1 MEGFPE
7 VRPVFMGAPGFGK
20 RAAHCFNGV
29 TLMDGST
36 ILKLVVGAL
45 MAGSIYG
52 ILGIGYSLIYKA
64 TGLMN
69 LAQGDFLMF
78 GAYVGLTFFAN
89 LHLPYYIAIV
99 LTFAVMFGIGWIVQ
113 LGFITPLLEKGAKY
127 SYIILCT
134 AAVALILQNSIMF
147 IWGVRVHYF
156 PSIFS
161 ITSVNI
167 FGTKVMPESLL
178 VLGISIASATGL
190 FFFMTKTR
198 FGTAMRASAQNQKAA
213 SAMGINVSL
222 AKGVTWGLAA
232 GLAGVIG
239 AAIGPIYGVYMG
251 LGGLIGQKAF
261 AGAVVGGYGNIYGAI
276 VGGMFFGFLETFIA
290 AYLTTTYKDLISFG
304 VLIVVLTFMP
314 TGIFR
319 EQVIE

>member
-1 MEGFPE
+1 
-7 VRPVFMGAPGFGK
+7 
-20 RAAHCFNGV
+20 
-29 TLMDGST
+29 MDVS
-36 ILKLVVGAL
+36 ILLKLVIGAL

-78 GAYVGLTFFAN
+78 GAYVGLTFFAI
-89 LHLPYYIAIV
+89 LSLPYYIAITM
-99 LTFAVMFGIGWIVQ
+99 TFVVMFVIGWIVQ
-113 LGFITPLLEKGAKY
+113 LGLITPLLEKGAKY

-134 AAVALILQNSIMF
+134 AAVSMVLQNSSML
-147 IWGVRVHYF
+147 IWGARVQYF
-156 PSIFS
+156 PSLFPIPS
-161 ITSVNI
+161 IDL
-167 FGTKVMPESLL
+167 FGAKVMPESLL
-178 VLGISIASATGL
+178 VLGIAVTCAIGL
-190 FFFMTKTR
+190 FLFMTKTR

-222 AKGVTWGLAA
+222 TKGVTWGLAA

-239 AAIGPIYGVYMG
+239 ATIGPIYGVYMT
-251 LGGLIGQKAF
+251 LGALIGQKAF
-261 AGAVVGGYGNIYGAI
+261 AGAVVGGYGNVYGAV
-276 VGGMFFGFLETFIA
+276 VGGMFFGFLETFIS
-290 AYLTTTYKDLISFG
+290 AYLTTTYKDLVSFG

-314 TGIFR
+314 TGIFK